1 METMKK
7 ILIYVV
13 LLTMVSCGKKTV
25 FESERIFQNNNWNRF
40 EKVNFEFPVEKENGY
55 YHIKLVV
62 KHDGKF
68 EENTFPVYL
77 TLNTS
82 SGEERMK
89 EVSFMLKEKE
99 MLQGEK
105 QADHYA
111 ITKDIWKTILIS
123 DKGKCSVSIENI
135 YPKYDSYG
143 IHSIGLLV
151 EKAEKPKAED
161 E

>member
-1 METMKK
+1 MKK
-7 ILIYVV
+7 VLIYLV
-13 LLTMVSCGKKTV
+13 LLTVVSCGKKTV
-25 FESERIFQNNNWNRF
+25 FEKERIFQNNTWNRF

-55 YHIKLVV
+55 YQIKLVV

-68 EENTFPVYL
+68 EDDIFPVYV

-89 EVSFMLKEKE
+89 EIRFMLKEKE

-105 QADHYA
+105 QADYYA
-111 ITKDIWKTILIS
+111 ITKDLWKTILIS
-123 DKGKCSVSIENI
+123 EKGNCTVSIENI

-143 IHSIGLLV
+143 IHSISLLV
-151 EKAEKPKAED
+151 DKTEKPKPED
-161 E
+161 DE